1 VSKTLSANIFRA
13 QNERE
18 KKITTITLWGS
29 LLNFVLMALKI
40 FSGLLIQSSAL
51 IADGFHSFSD
61 LITDFLVLLGTK
73 LSSRPADKTHP
84 YGHKKFETLSSQLM
98 ALILIAIGVGF
109 ILSSGKAILRHEH
122 KFPGIIVLIVA
133 TISVFSKEVLFYK
146 TREVSRETES
156 AALYANAWHHRSDS
170 LSSVAVLLGG
180 VVSLFGWGHGDQL
193 ATIVVGF
200 MICAVG
206 AKIFYD
212 CVIELADTSADKES
226 IQTISEIISE
236 QTDIAAWHE
245 LRTRKLGG
253 ELFLDVHICVDPG
266 LSVQKGHDISNRL
279 ESEIKKKLSKPVNI
293 LVHIEPDEKNV
304 DPKKCNH
311 EFE

>member
-1 VSKTLSANIFRA
+1 MRASIFQA

-18 KKITTITLWGS
+18 KKIRTITLWGS
-29 LLNFVLMALKI
+29 LLNAVLMTIKI
-40 FSGLLIQSSAL
+40 ISGLLIQSSAL
-51 IADGFHSFSD
+51 IADGFHSLSD

-84 YGHKKFETLSSQLM
+84 YGHKKFETLASQLM
-98 ALILIAIGVGF
+98 ALILIAIGIGF
-109 ILSSGKAILRHEH
+109 ILSSGGAILRHEH
-122 KFPGIIVLIVA
+122 NFPGVFVLIVA
-133 TISVFSKEVLFYK
+133 VISVISKEVLFYK
-146 TREVSRETES
+146 TRKVSRETES

-180 VVSLFGWGHGDQL
+180 VVSLFGWGHGDQV

-200 MICAVG
+200 MICGVG

-212 CVIELADTSADKES
+212 CVIELADTAADNES
-226 IQTISEIISE
+226 IQIISKILSE
-236 QTDIAAWHE
+236 QTEISTWHA

-266 LSVQKGHDISNRL
+266 LSVQEGHDISNRL
-279 ESEIKKKLSKPVNI
+279 ESEIKQKLSNPVNI
-293 LVHIEPDEKNV
+293 LVHIEPDEKKI
-304 DPKKCNH
+304 DP
-311 EFE
+311 